1 MPALCPGPRAQV
13 GENLGDLPLA
23 NSEKNPFAV
32 LNWRTRWNRE
42 RLVQAALIA
51 CITACVS
58 MMHYFVPT
66 SRLWFHLLLE
76 RAYYVPILL
85 GALWFGWRGGIGVA
99 LVAGILYAPH
109 IAESWKQSPDYAK
122 SQYVQIFVFVA
133 IGMLVG
139 ILADHEREQRKKAEE
154 TARKLT
160 EVYGE
165 LQRSFDELRRADR
178 LSALGELA
186 AGLAHEI
193 RNPLGSIE
201 GALQILRREGVQS
214 EIKEEFGALAQK
226 EIDRLKGLVLDFLD
240 FARPQQPHQ
249 EPTDINELFKA
260 VQRLSSESA
269 KIAGV
274 SIRLKNVDDLPFV
287 SLDPE
292 QMKQVLLN
300 LVLNA
305 IQAMPQGGE
314 ILLSAQ
320 NRDDVIVVEVKD
332 QGIGVDP
339 SHLERIF
346 DPFFTT
352 RAKGTGLG
360 LSIAY
365 RIVSQHGGHISAMRN
380 PERGMTFTVTLP
392 VLPGGSTASPK
403 RDNP

>member
-1 MPALCPGPRAQV
+1 M
-13 GENLGDLPLA
+13 
-23 NSEKNPFAV
+23 

-42 RLVQAALIA
+42 PLVQAALIV
-51 CITACVS
+51 CMTGCVS
-58 MMHYFVPT
+58 MLHYFVPT

-76 RAYYVPILL
+76 RAYYLPILL

-99 LVAGILYAPH
+99 LVADILYAPH
-109 IAESWKQSPDYAK
+109 IAESWRQSSEYGK
-122 SQYVQIFVFVA
+122 SQYVEIFMFVV
-133 IGMLVG
+133 IGTLVG
-139 ILADHEREQRKKAEE
+139 ILADHEREQRKKAEV

-178 LSALGELA
+178 LSALGELS

-201 GALQILRREGVQS
+201 GALSILRRQELAN
-214 EIKEEFGALAQK
+214 ETKEEFGTLAQK
-226 EIDRLKGLVLDFLD
+226 EIDRLKGLVLDFLE

-269 KIAGV
+269 KMAGV
-274 SIRLKNVDDLPFV
+274 SIRVTNADDLPFV

-305 IQAMPQGGE
+305 VQAMPQGGE
-314 ILLSAQ
+314 ILLSALK
-320 NRDDVIVVEVKD
+320 RDDVIVVEVKD
-332 QGIGVDP
+332 QGVGVDP

-365 RIVSQHGGHISAMRN
+365 RIVSQHGGHISAVRN
-380 PERGMTFTVTLP
+380 PDRGMTFTVTLP
-392 VLPGGSTASPK
+392 VLLGSSTASPK
-403 RDNP
+403 RDDP

>member
-1 MPALCPGPRAQV
+1 MLKWRAHW
-13 GENLGDLPLA
+13 
-23 NSEKNPFAV
+23 S
-32 LNWRTRWNRE
+32 RE
-42 RLVQAALIA
+42 RLLQAILIT
-51 CITACVS
+51 CMTLCVS
-58 MMHYFVPT
+58 MMHYLVPT
-66 SRLWFHLLLE
+66 SRLWVHLLLE

-85 GALWFGWRGGIGVA
+85 GAMWFGWRGGVTVA
-99 LVAGILYAPH
+99 LVAGLLYAPH
-109 IAESWKQSPDYAK
+109 IAESWSQSPAYGT
-122 SQYVQIFVFVA
+122 SQYVQIFMFFA
-133 IGMLVG
+133 IGTLVG
-139 ILADHEREQRKKAEE
+139 ILADHEREQRTKAEG
-154 TARKLT
+154 TAKKLT

-201 GALQILRREGVQS
+201 GALQIMRREGVQS
-214 EIKEEFGALAQK
+214 ETKEEFGTLAQK
-226 EIDRLKGLVLDFLD
+226 EIDRLKGLVLDFLE

-249 EPTDINELFKA
+249 EATDINELFKA

-269 KIAGV
+269 KMASV
-274 SIRLKNVDDLPFV
+274 SIRVKTADDLPFV

-305 IQAMPQGGE
+305 VQAMPQGGE
-314 ILLSAQ
+314 ILLSALK
-320 NRDDVIVVEVKD
+320 RDDVIVVEVKD
-332 QGIGVDP
+332 QGVGVDP

-365 RIVSQHGGHISAMRN
+365 RIVSQHGGHISAVRN
-380 PERGMTFTVTLP
+380 PDRGMTFTITLP
-392 VLPGGSTASPK
+392 VLPGSSTASPK

>member
-1 MPALCPGPRAQV
+1 MLNLRKYKYWDQQKLLQAL
-13 GENLGDLPLA
+13 
-23 NSEKNPFAV
+23 
-32 LNWRTRWNRE
+32 
-42 RLVQAALIA
+42 LIA
-51 CITACVS
+51 CITGCVS
-58 MMHYFVPT
+58 MLHYFVPT

-76 RAYYVPILL
+76 RAYYLPILL
-85 GALWFGWRGGIGVA
+85 GALLFGWRGGIGVA

-109 IAESWKQSPDYAK
+109 IAESWRQSPEYGT
-122 SQYVQIFVFVA
+122 SQYVEIFMFVV
-133 IGMLVG
+133 IGTLVG
-139 ILADHEREQRKKAEE
+139 ILADHEREQRKKAEG

-160 EVYGE
+160 EVYGQ

-178 LSALGELA
+178 LSALGELS

-201 GALQILRREGVQS
+201 GALQILRREDLPS
-214 EIKEEFGALAQK
+214 ETKTEFSTLAQK
-226 EIDRLKGLVLDFLD
+226 EIDRLKGLVLDFLE

-249 EPTDINELFKA
+249 EPADINELLKA

-269 KIAGV
+269 KMAGV
-274 SIRLKNVDDLPFV
+274 SIRLKSADDLPLA

-314 ILLSAQ
+314 VLLSALK
-320 NRDDVIVVEVKD
+320 RDDVIVVEVRD
-332 QGIGVDP
+332 QGVGVDP

-365 RIVSQHGGHISAMRN
+365 RIVSQHGGHIAAVPN
-380 PERGMTFTVTLP
+380 PDRGMTFTVTLP
-392 VLPGGSTASPK
+392 TLSGSSTASSK
-403 RDNP
+403 RDSP

>member
-1 MPALCPGPRAQV
+1 MLNLRKYKYWDQQKLLQAL
-13 GENLGDLPLA
+13 
-23 NSEKNPFAV
+23 
-32 LNWRTRWNRE
+32 
-42 RLVQAALIA
+42 LIA
-51 CITACVS
+51 CITGCVS
-58 MMHYFVPT
+58 MLHYFVPT

-76 RAYYVPILL
+76 RAYYLPILL
-85 GALWFGWRGGIGVA
+85 GALLFGWRGGIGVA

-109 IAESWKQSPDYAK
+109 IAESWRQSPEYGT
-122 SQYVQIFVFVA
+122 SQYVEIFMFVV
-133 IGMLVG
+133 IGTLVG
-139 ILADHEREQRKKAEE
+139 ILADHEREQRKKAEG

-160 EVYGE
+160 EVYGQ

-178 LSALGELA
+178 LSALGELS

-201 GALQILRREGVQS
+201 GALQILRREDLPS
-214 EIKEEFGALAQK
+214 ETKTEFSTLAQK
-226 EIDRLKGLVLDFLD
+226 EIDRLKGLVLDFLE

-249 EPTDINELFKA
+249 EPADINELLKA

-269 KIAGV
+269 KMAGV
-274 SIRLKNVDDLPFV
+274 SIRLKSADDLPLA

-314 ILLSAQ
+314 VLLSALK
-320 NRDDVIVVEVKD
+320 RDDAIVVEVKD

-365 RIVSQHGGHISAMRN
+365 RIVSQHGGHISAVPN
-380 PERGMTFTVTLP
+380 PDRGMTFTVTLP
-392 VLPGGSTASPK
+392 TLPGSSATPSK
-403 RDNP
+403 QDNL

>member
-1 MPALCPGPRAQV
+1 M
-13 GENLGDLPLA
+13 
-23 NSEKNPFAV
+23 

-42 RLVQAALIA
+42 RLVQATLIA
-51 CITACVS
+51 CITGCVS

-66 SRLWFHLLLE
+66 SRLWLHLLLE
-76 RAYYVPILL
+76 RAYYLPVLF
-85 GALWFGWRGGIGVA
+85 GAMWFGWRGGLGVA
-99 LVAGILYAPH
+99 LAAGLLYAPH
-109 IAESWKQSPDYAK
+109 IAGSWAQSPAYRM
-122 SQYVQIFVFVA
+122 SQYVEIFMFVA
-133 IGMLVG
+133 VGALVG
-139 ILADHEREQRKKAEE
+139 LLSDHEREQRSRAEG

-214 EIKEEFGALAQK
+214 ETKEEFGTLAQK

-269 KIAGV
+269 KMAGV
-274 SIRLKNVDDLPFV
+274 SIRMKNADDLPFV

-314 ILLSAQ
+314 IQLGALK
-320 NRDDVIVVEVKD
+320 RDDVIVVEVKD
-332 QGIGVDP
+332 QGVGVDP

-365 RIVSQHGGHISAMRN
+365 RIVSQHGGHIAAVRN
-380 PERGMTFTVTLP
+380 PDRGMTITVTLP
-392 VLPGGSTASPK
+392 VLPGSSTPSPK
-403 RDNP
+403 RDNA